1 MDLVKPTVQKA
12 YLSVGS
18 NLGDRLAN
26 LRQGISHLQEAGISV
41 TKISS
46 YFETEPIGFLDQP
59 WFLNIA
65 LELETCLTPHQL
77 LACCS
82 RIEEQ
87 QGRVRSLLNGPRT
100 LDLDIL
106 LYENFIIKDPLLV
119 IPHPDMAERRFV
131 LQPLAQIAPDQ
142 VHPTLKTTIRSMLDR
157 CPDLSTVRCYSPGD
171 PYLCIPI
178 SQ

>member
-1 MDLVKPTVQKA
+1 M
-12 YLSVGS
+12 
-18 NLGDRLAN
+18 AN

-46 YFETEPIGFLDQP
+46 CFESEPIGFPDQP

-65 LELETCLTPHQL
+65 LELETCLTPRQL

-87 QGRVRSLLNGPRT
+87 QGRVRTFPKGPRT

-106 LYENFIIKDPLLV
+106 LYEDCVIRDPLLV
-119 IPHPDMAERRFV
+119 IPHPGMAERRFV

-142 VHPTLKTTIRSMLDR
+142 VHPTLKKTIRSLLDK
-157 CPDLSTVRCYSPGD
+157 CPDLSTVKCYSPGD

>member
-1 MDLVKPTVQKA
+1 MKPTVQKV
-12 YLSVGS
+12 YLSAGS

-26 LRQGISHLQEAGISV
+26 LRQGISHLQKAGMTI
-41 TKISS
+41 TRISS

-59 WFLNIA
+59 WFLNMA
-65 LELETCLTPHQL
+65 LELETSFTPHQL
-77 LACCS
+77 MACCT
-82 RIEEQ
+82 RIEKQ
-87 QGRVRSLLNGPRT
+87 QGRVRNFPNGPRT

-106 LYENFIIKDPLLV
+106 LYEDLVIADPLLV
-119 IPHPDMAERRFV
+119 IPHPGMAERRFV

-142 VHPTLKTTIRSMLDR
+142 VHPTLKMTIRSLLDK

-171 PYLCIPI
+171 PYRCIPI